1 MNVSDVSLRQLSLVM
16 VMIYDTCQ
24 ELSQKKLERNGSSSW
39 QKHRPITRVT
49 CDEMTFCSS
58 LTSSVLRILRYLITR
73 IYMFLDFFSC
83 VPLIHHHNV
92 WDNFFDFLSRSEYL
106 NIIWVRPIFNKYQ
119 ERVLLEFLVDN
130 FNSNSVEFFV
140 CNRFEEAAK
149 YVRVVLIA
157 SDTNTGLD

>member
-1 MNVSDVSLRQLSLVM
+1 MSGIES
-16 VMIYDTCQ
+16 
-24 ELSQKKLERNGSSSW
+24 EKLEWSGSSSW

-73 IYMFLDFFSC
+73 IYMFLTYC
-83 VPLIHHHNV
+83 LLLVCRLPLIHHHNV
-92 WDNFFDFLSRSEYL
+92 WDNFVDFLSRTEYL
-106 NIIWVRPIFNKYQ
+106 NIIWVRPIFNRYQ

-130 FNSNSVEFFV
+130 FNSNAVEFFF

-157 SDTNTGLD
+157 SDINTGLY